1 MTRTAL
7 DRASKADSLLSWRNE
22 ITKTM
27 DESKQREADATSEL
41 NDVAAEIGQTAVS
54 VITSQEI
61 LEHVP
66 VLKVGLA
73 VWKMVGSVRD
83 RLLMNKLEIFLRG
96 FSHVAVEERRLMVQR
111 LQDDPV
117 FHEDVGEHLIELL
130 DRVDGRRKPA
140 IIASAFAAFAEHKI
154 ELKMLRRLCSAVER
168 LPIYEI
174 NMVRVL
180 REYNSTKNEIAKEP
194 PILPDRTSLL
204 ALVNAGLAESE
215 SFASGIGYELSDTGK
230 AFLDLDLDR

>member
-1 MTRTAL
+1 VE
-7 DRASKADSLLSWRNE
+7 D
-22 ITKTM
+22 
-27 DESKQREADATSEL
+27 SKQREADATNEL
-41 NDVAAEIGQTAVS
+41 NDVAAQIGQTAIS

-96 FSHVAVEERRLMVQR
+96 FAHVAVEERRLMVQR
-111 LQDDPV
+111 LQDDPIL
-117 FHEDVGEHLIELL
+117 HEDLGEHLIELL
-130 DRVDGRRKPA
+130 DRIDGKRKPA
-140 IIASAFAAFAEHKI
+140 IIASVFAAFAESKI

-174 NMVRVL
+174 NVVRDL
-180 REYNSTKNEIAKEP
+180 QDYNSTKNEMAKEP
-194 PILPDRTSLL
+194 RNIPDRTSLL
-204 ALVNAGLAESE
+204 ALVNAGLAEPE

-230 AFLDLDLDR
+230 AFVDLELDR